1 MTSIMASESEQS
13 ADLRDGDRR
22 PRLVI
27 VSFMADAPY
36 SPRGIRTRTLLEAL
50 WHDWK
55 VELVAGPTT
64 KKPHATRSRAGTS
77 LVRKIGRIA
86 HSSVLL
92 DKYELWSRHRFR
104 SWHPDVDG
112 ALLVGYPFS
121 PLIYAS
127 RRLAERGIP
136 YVVDAGDPW
145 VLTTARPDV
154 RSLGRLRGRAAEY
167 RMWAGAA
174 GAVVTTQAQAKALQA
189 LFPNLRILIRPNGF
203 APADHSRPNMAIQR
217 SAHGRS
223 SCLRLAHFGDISSVR
238 IDIALFLERL
248 ARTGNWSEVEFHQY
262 GADWTGALQ
271 SLRDVRVVFHEPR
284 PWSEIVPAAVKYDL
298 AVVVGNRDPAL
309 LPSKAVVYLQLPIP
323 RLALVG
329 AAKGDALTRYV
340 ADKPGWTVV
349 PVDGPNGADK
359 IRTHLSRGWT
369 AAELAPP
376 ATESWDEVTS
386 EIRRFLDTVLNNR
399 VSTPRPVADLGVAQR
414 PASL

>member
-1 MTSIMASESEQS
+1 MVSESERS
-13 ADLRDGDRR
+13 EGPRDSDRR
-22 PRLVI
+22 PRLVV
-27 VSFMADAPY
+27 VSFMAHAPF
-36 SPRGIRTRTLLEAL
+36 SPRGIRTRTLIEAL
-50 WHDWK
+50 RHDWQ
-55 VELVAGPTT
+55 VELVAGPPTG
-64 KKPHATRSRAGTS
+64 KSYATRSRVGTS
-77 LVRKIGRIA
+77 LIRKVGRIA

-104 SWHPDVDG
+104 TWHPVAG
-112 ALLVGYPFS
+112 SAALLVGSPFS

-127 RRLAERGIP
+127 RRLAESSIP

-145 VLTTARPDV
+145 VLTAAVSDV
-154 RSLGRLRGRAAEY
+154 RNLGWLRGRAAEH
-167 RMWAGAA
+167 RLWAGAA
-174 GAVVTTQAQAKALQA
+174 GAVVTTQAQAHAVQA
-189 LFPNLRILIRPNGF
+189 MFPNLRILVRPNGF
-203 APADHSRPNMAIQR
+203 APADHSRPNIAIQR
-217 SAHGRS
+217 SVDGRS
-223 SCLRLAHFGDISSVR
+223 SCLKLAHFGDISSVR

-248 ARTGNWSEVEFHQY
+248 ARTGGWNEVEFHQY

-284 PWSEIVPAAVKYDL
+284 PWSEIVSAALKYDL

-329 AAKGDALTRYV
+329 EGKGDALTQYV

-386 EIRRFLDTVLNNR
+386 EIRRFLDTVLNKR
-399 VSTPRPVADLGVAQR
+399 VSTSRPVADLDVAQR

>member
-1 MTSIMASESEQS
+1 MARESERS
-13 ADLRDGDRR
+13 EDLQDADRR
-22 PRLVI
+22 PGLVV
-27 VSFMADAPY
+27 VSFMAGAPF
-36 SPRGIRTRTLLEAL
+36 SPRGIRTRMLLEAL
-50 WHDWK
+50 RQDWR
-55 VELVAGPTT
+55 VELVAGAEAR
-64 KKPHATRSRAGTS
+64 KAYATRSRVGTS
-77 LVRKIGRIA
+77 LVRKLGRTA

-104 SWHPDVDG
+104 SWHPDASG
-112 ALLVGYPFS
+112 ALLVGSPFS

-127 RRLAERGIP
+127 RRLAESSIP

-145 VLTTARPDV
+145 VLTAAMPDV

-167 RMWAGAA
+167 RLWAGAA
-174 GAVVTTQAQAKALQA
+174 GAVVTTQAQAQALRA
-189 LFPNLRILIRPNGF
+189 LFPNLRILVRANGF

-217 SAHGRS
+217 SVHGRS
-223 SCLRLAHFGDISSVR
+223 SCLRLAHFGDISSIR
-238 IDIALFLERL
+238 IGIALFLKRL
-248 ARTGNWSEVEFHQY
+248 ARTGSWSEIEFHQY
-262 GADWTGALQ
+262 GADWTGTLEG
-271 SLRDVRVVFHEPR
+271 LRDVRVVFHEPR
-284 PWSEIVPAAVKYDL
+284 PWSEIVAAAGRYDL

-323 RLALVG
+323 RVALVG
-329 AAKGDALTRYV
+329 EGKGDALAQYV

-399 VSTPRPVADLGVAQR
+399 VPRPRPGADLDVAQR